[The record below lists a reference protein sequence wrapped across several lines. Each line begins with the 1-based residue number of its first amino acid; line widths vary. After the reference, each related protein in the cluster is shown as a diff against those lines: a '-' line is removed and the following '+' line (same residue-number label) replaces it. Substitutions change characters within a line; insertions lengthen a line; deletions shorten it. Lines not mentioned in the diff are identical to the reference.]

1 MKREMKNTTLIGG
14 LAVALLI
21 AGGCS
26 STGTANKPAN
36 TATTT
41 TTTTTNN
48 TANRTTPPASN
59 TSNTT
64 TSNTTSSSAPAEG
77 AKQDF
82 TLMNATGVE
91 IDELHVSPH
100 DVDDWQEDILGRDT
114 LPNGQSV
121 NISFSP
127 KEKAA
132 MWDIKITD
140 KEGTSIQWEN
150 LNLME
155 ISEVTLHFDNGKP
168 TATVK

>member
-1 MKREMKNTTLIGG
+1 MKNTTLIGG
-14 LAVALLI
+14 LAVALLV

-41 TTTTTNN
+41 TTTTTN

-59 TSNTT
+59 TSNTASST
-64 TSNTTSSSAPAEG
+64 TNTTSSSAPAEG

-82 TLMNATGVE
+82 SLTNATGVE

-100 DVDDWQEDILGRDT
+100 DVEDWQEDVLGRDT
-114 LPNGQSV
+114 LPNGQTV

-140 KEGTSIQWEN
+140 KEGTSIEWEN
-150 LNLME
+150 LNLLE
-155 ISEVTLHFDNGKP
+155 IAEVTLHFENGKP
-168 TATVK
+168 TATFK